1 MFGPH
6 WEDAN
11 MGYQN
16 TMGPY
21 NGSNFLQDQNKFG
34 LIPNAIQHV
43 FENLE
48 NFHASGEGSFTAYC
62 SFMQIYNEKLYD
74 LF

>member
-21 NGSNFLQDQNKFG
+21 NGSNFLQDQNKYG
-34 LIPNAIQHV
+34 LIPNAI
-43 FENLE
+43 
-48 NFHASGEGSFTAYC
+48 
-62 SFMQIYNEKLYD
+62 
-74 LF
+74 